1 MKTLRRATSSR
12 RAATEQRGRDALP
25 QGHRGPEPP
34 WTVTCDH
41 GLGSM
46 PHHATHLPCH
56 VTCHIMSQSATS
68 LCQPGRPGLD
78 TVTEPCPGVPGRKG
92 LSSGPAPCPDCSVVS
107 SQVPPWRTVLSK
119 KKTPPCCPSLRGGRD
134 SFSRPEGQ
142 GSHPGPRSAWP
153 VGSPPGSPSAQG
165 SPHSLSEGRRLK
177 NSQ

>member
-12 RAATEQRGRDALP
+12 RAATEQRGRDAVP
-25 QGHRGPEPP
+25 QGHRAQSHPGQSP
-34 WTVTCDH
+34 VTTDR
-41 GLGSM
+41 
-46 PHHATHLPCH
+46 AA
-56 VTCHIMSQSATS
+56 CHIMPRICHATLPATS
-68 LCQPGRPGLD
+68 CHKVPHHICQPGRPGLD